1 MTVAMLLVGTGR
13 GVGLGHERRM
23 SRLASALRDHG
34 TDVKTIKLSIDS
46 RSNPVPIDL
55 LSDVYD
61 FIVVD
66 LPHSLWTSEI
76 EAAVAG
82 AARIGCRVVTVDRL
96 APSSDIVIVPS
107 FHVDPQ
113 IKDEAAARGIELL
126 GGWEHL
132 LLDPVRHR
140 RADRDV
146 NHLLVLTGGGDEGG
160 LGDIWPKMIDRVLP
174 DRWTVSWVVGPFATR
189 PSLPATRRLK
199 WDLLTGCTDLG
210 SVMAGASIAL
220 AVYGVSALELLA
232 HSTPSVLFSPYGSR
246 DVSHLATLDK
256 AGLALA
262 ARDAS
267 EAIDSLA
274 RLAVEPHTAREL
286 ERRCA
291 SLDIGES
298 QATAARILSL
308 GRGENSGAG
317 T

>member
-23 SRLASALRDHG
+23 FRLASALRDG
-34 TDVKTIKLSIDS
+34 GSDVKTIKVSMDS
-46 RSNPVPIDL
+46 RSNLLPIDFL
-55 LSDVYD
+55 ADTCD

-66 LPHSLWTSEI
+66 LPNALWTTEI

-82 AARIGCRVVTVDRL
+82 AARTGCRVVTVDRL

-107 FHVDPQ
+107 FYVDPQ

-126 GGWEHL
+126 WGWEHL
-132 LLDPVRHR
+132 LLDPVACRP
-140 RADRDV
+140 ADRDV
-146 NHLLVLTGGGDEGG
+146 RHLLVVTGGGDEGR
-160 LGDIWPKMIDRVLP
+160 LGDFWPEMIDRVLP
-174 DRWTVSWVVGPFATR
+174 DSWTVTWVVGPFAAR
-189 PSLPATRRLK
+189 PSLPAPPRLK

-210 SVMAGASIAL
+210 PVMAGASIAL

-256 AGLALA
+256 AGLAVA
-262 ARDAS
+262 AWDAR
-267 EAIDSLA
+267 EAIDTLA
-274 RLAVEPHTAREL
+274 RLAVEPETAREL

-291 SLDIGES
+291 SLDIRGS
-298 QATAARILSL
+298 RVTAARILSF
-308 GRGENSGAG
+308 GKGAY
-317 T
+317 

>member
-23 SRLASALRDHG
+23 SRLASAFRDCG
-34 TDVKTIKLSIDS
+34 TDVVTIKVSMDS
-46 RSNPVPIDL
+46 RSNLVPIDL
-55 LSDVYD
+55 LDVVYD

-66 LPHSLWTSEI
+66 LPSFLWTSEI
-76 EAAVAG
+76 ESAVAA
-82 AARIGCRVVTVDRL
+82 AARVGCRVVTVDRV

-126 GGWEHL
+126 WGWEHL
-132 LLDPVRHR
+132 LLDSVTCR

-146 NHLLVLTGGGDEGG
+146 SHLLVLTGGGDEGG
-160 LGDIWPKMIDRVLP
+160 LGDSWPEMIDRVLP
-174 DRWTVSWVVGPFATR
+174 DRWTVTWVVGPFAAR
-189 PSLPATRRLK
+189 PSLPAARRLK

-210 SVMAGASIAL
+210 PVMAGASMAL

-246 DVSHLATLDK
+246 DVSHLATLDR

-262 ARDAS
+262 ARDAR
-267 EAIDSLA
+267 EAIDTLA
-274 RLAVEPHTAREL
+274 RLAVEPETARGL

-291 SLDIGES
+291 SLDIGGS
-298 QATAARILSL
+298 RVTAARILSFIK
-308 GRGENSGAG
+308 GGN
-317 T
+317 